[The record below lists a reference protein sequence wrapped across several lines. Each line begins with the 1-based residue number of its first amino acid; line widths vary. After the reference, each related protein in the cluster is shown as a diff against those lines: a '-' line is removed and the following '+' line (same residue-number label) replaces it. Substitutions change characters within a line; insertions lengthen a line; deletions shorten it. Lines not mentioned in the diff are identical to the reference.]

1 MEIDMILAC
10 GTDGSIGI
18 DGGLIWRI
26 PEDLRH
32 FRALTTGHPVVMGRK
47 TWESLPR
54 RPLHG
59 RLNIVMTRD
68 SSYDAPG
75 AVVVSSPEEA
85 LAAAERGIPGSAP
98 FVIGGEQVYRIFLP
112 LADRIH
118 VTAVEA
124 VCPEADA
131 RLPWPLPAGE
141 WVETESTPLVSTPE
155 GVEYSYKTFCR
166 KR

>member
-1 MEIDMILAC
+1 MILAC

-54 RPLHG
+54 RPLPG

-68 SSYDAPG
+68 SVMTRPEPWLSPRPKRLWRLRSG
-75 AVVVSSPEEA
+75 VSPDPPPS
-85 LAAAERGIPGSAP
+85 
-98 FVIGGEQVYRIFLP
+98 
-112 LADRIH
+112 
-118 VTAVEA
+118 
-124 VCPEADA
+124 
-131 RLPWPLPAGE
+131 
-141 WVETESTPLVSTPE
+141 
-155 GVEYSYKTFCR
+155 
-166 KR
+166 